1 MGVLVSSLRESPFVA
16 APIAALSLIVMVL
29 LLSSSATAQQPS
41 VGLSEAESR
50 AEVAAADVE
59 ALEGD
64 LVPVQARLQAS
75 SRRAAPVKAAANAAE
90 QQVAQIEAAQRAERL
105 QAAAEVNRIEAGN
118 REAAEKHD
126 EKVDS
131 GLGWGLAAVIL
142 AAIALAWGWFRA
154 SAAVAALVRIS
165 LGQAIALCVGGGFL
179 VLVIGGAMHDGDG
192 FLAVVGT
199 MLIALGL
206 VLPVA
211 FLLARHSAEV
221 QRGRSRA
228 ILRRERLP
236 ARVGQSLGAVLV
248 VLGLI
253 GFGSAAF
260 AGEAESKEV
269 SSELRLEANETVART
284 PALLSADR
292 RATALEERAASLLAV
307 AHGDRLDL
315 RKARRRLGGAE
326 ARMARAES
334 SADSFTRQLVALEAR
349 EQREV
354 QAEEREAAKAA
365 EAEAREVEAAAEE
378 EAELTAE
385 ECDPNYS
392 GCLDPNASDY
402 DCSGGSGDGPLYTG
416 EVQVLGVDHYGLDE
430 EGDGIGCEGD

>member
-16 APIAALSLIVMVL
+16 APIAALSLIVIVL
-29 LLSSSATAQQPS
+29 LLSSSATAQEPS

-50 AEVAAADVE
+50 AELAAADVE
-59 ALEGD
+59 ALESD
-64 LVPVQARLQAS
+64 LVPVQARFQAS
-75 SRRAAPVKAAANAAE
+75 NRRAAPVKAAANAAE

-105 QAAAEVNRIEAGN
+105 EAAAEVNRIEAGN

-126 EKVDS
+126 EKVES
-131 GLGWGLAAVIL
+131 GLGWGLAAMIL
-142 AAIALAWGWFRA
+142 AAIAVAWGWFRA

-179 VLVIGGAMHDGDG
+179 LLVIGGAMRDGHG
-192 FLAVVGT
+192 FLAVLGT
-199 MLIALGL
+199 TLIALGL
-206 VLPVA
+206 GLPVA

-236 ARVGQSLGAVLV
+236 RVGQSLGAVAV

-269 SSELRLEANETVART
+269 SSDLRLEANEAITRT
-284 PALLSADR
+284 PALISADR
-292 RATALEERAASLLAV
+292 RATALAERAASLLAV

-315 RKARRRLGGAE
+315 RQARRRLGGAE
-326 ARMARAES
+326 ARLARAES

-354 QAEEREAAKAA
+354 QSEEREAAKAA
-365 EAEAREVEAAAEE
+365 AAEAREVEAAAEE